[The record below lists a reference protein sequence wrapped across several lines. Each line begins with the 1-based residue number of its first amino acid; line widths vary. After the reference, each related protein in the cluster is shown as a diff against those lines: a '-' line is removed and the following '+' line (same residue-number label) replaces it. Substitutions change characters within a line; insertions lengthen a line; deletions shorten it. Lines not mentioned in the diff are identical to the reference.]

1 MVYVCFIHFAGH
13 PLPRDGAQG
22 HACTARDVFFAIV
35 STIVKCFLFCEKMEL
50 NQHRILLW

>member
-1 MVYVCFIHFAGH
+1 MDYVCFIHFAGH

-22 HACTARDVFFAIV
+22 HACTAREVF
-35 STIVKCFLFCEKMEL
+35 CNCEYYCQMFLVVQKMEL